1 MHSNNIYSRYHDIT
15 DHSLLSKNNS
25 MYLLRDSSEI
35 LTLPSIILGIDITL
49 LITIL
54 KLLCELKRRLNNAY
68 HVQHSIIIILV
79 FVNFISSYVILVLS
93 ERFI

>member
-1 MHSNNIYSRYHDIT
+1 
-15 DHSLLSKNNS
+15 